1 MKLRSHPFICAGT
14 RLITSAALAAT
25 LIFAPGIASAADK
38 DAHEDRTELRIKD
51 LHTKLKISSKQEEQ
65 WSKGAQVMLDDA
77 KKLDTLTQARV
88 DQAKDISAVDDLKS
102 YSEIIEA
109 HADGLKKLI
118 PVFSDL
124 YADMS
129 DAQKKEADILFRE
142 GDHANKHKQGHKK
155 SISK

>member
-1 MKLRSHPFICAGT
+1 MKLRNHPFIYAGT

-51 LHTKLKISSKQEEQ
+51 LHAKLKITSKQEEQ
-65 WSKGAQVMLDDA
+65 WSKVAQVMLDDA

-88 DQAKDISAVDDLKS
+88 DHAKDISAVDDLKS

-155 SISK
+155 STSK